1 MKKTIGWGVLLM
13 LLLSPLRLSAD
24 QALIIYAS
32 GGEIEIHD
40 TFGDVV
46 EVFELIGHCLGRGD
60 TLITGEDS
68 FVEIQLDPGRSVIK
82 IAENTTFQLQGI
94 EAKKESIFQVFY
106 GSVRARVQKLSKAEE
121 FGIRGGDAVA
131 GVRGTDFG
139 LNVLVD
145 REQEDADPVT
155 EIFCFNG
162 KILVTPT
169 FELPEQPAAA
179 DAAAAEGG
187 LLLSTG
193 EMVRVSRT
201 DPEAAYEPF
210 PISEEIRSYW
220 ESNPFQGR
228 KLSDKDL
235 APESYRLERS
245 RKQLTLAGSSLL
257 AAGLLM
263 EFTGV
268 ISLAAGR
275 NSDISDSFRREAL
288 KNSGIA
294 LVSGGSFFLAG
305 SLATFLRSAALQRRI
320 DKAASDSER

>member
-32 GGEIEIHD
+32 GEEIEIHD
-40 TFGDVV
+40 ASGEVV
-46 EVFELIGHCLGRGD
+46 EVSELIGHPLGRGD

-68 FVEIQLDPGRSVIK
+68 FVEIRLDPGRNVIK

-94 EAKKESIFQVFY
+94 EARASSIFQVFY
-106 GSVRARVQKLSKAEE
+106 GSVRARVQKLAKAEE
-121 FGIRGGDAVA
+121 FGIRGGDAIA

-145 REQEDADPVT
+145 RDQEDADPVT

-169 FELPEQPAAA
+169 FELPEQPAADAA
-179 DAAAAEGG
+179 DAEGV
-187 LLLSTG
+187 LLLNAG

-201 DPEAAYEPF
+201 DPGAAYEPF

-228 KLSDKDL
+228 KLSDKEL

-294 LVSGGSFFLAG
+294 LISGGSFFLTG
-305 SLATFLRSAALQRRI
+305 SLVTFLRSAALQRRI